1 MFGGKNMK
9 KIYQIIGLVVLM
21 ICSIVYDFQK
31 PEVVK
36 KNVVSLSYVILEG
49 EFLKN
54 GKYEFEGEKTIQ
66 ELVDEVGV
74 SPKANMQS
82 LVMDKKVEDESRLY
96 LPSLHE
102 GAVSLNHASQEE
114 LMTLEGVGE
123 KTALKI
129 IDYRQQHP
137 FETIEDIMN
146 INGIGEKT
154 YLRLREHLC
163 L

>member
-1 MFGGKNMK
+1 MK

-31 PEVVK
+31 TEVVK

-102 GAVSLNHASQEE
+102 GAVYLNHASQE
-114 LMTLEGVGE
+114 
-123 KTALKI
+123 
-129 IDYRQQHP
+129 
-137 FETIEDIMN
+137 
-146 INGIGEKT
+146 
-154 YLRLREHLC
+154 
-163 L
+163 

>member
-1 MFGGKNMK
+1 MK

-102 GAVSLNHASQEE
+102 GAVSLNHSSQE
-114 LMTLEGVGE
+114 
-123 KTALKI
+123 
-129 IDYRQQHP
+129 
-137 FETIEDIMN
+137 
-146 INGIGEKT
+146 
-154 YLRLREHLC
+154 
-163 L
+163 

>member
-1 MFGGKNMK
+1 MK

-36 KNVVSLSYVILEG
+36 ENVVSLSYVILEG

-82 LVMDKKVEDESRLY
+82 LVMNKKVEDESRLY
-96 LPSLHE
+96 LPPLHE

-129 IDYRQQHP
+129 IDYRQQQP

-146 INGIGEKT
+146 ISGIKQGAFDKIKDFIT
-154 YLRLREHLC
+154 V
-163 L
+163 

>member
-1 MFGGKNMK
+1 MK
-9 KIYQIIGLVVLM
+9 KKYQVLGLIILM

-74 SPKANMQS
+74 SPKANIQS
-82 LVMDKKVEDESRLY
+82 LVRDNKVEDESSWY
-96 LPSLHE
+96 
-102 GAVSLNHASQEE
+102 
-114 LMTLEGVGE
+114 
-123 KTALKI
+123 
-129 IDYRQQHP
+129 
-137 FETIEDIMN
+137 
-146 INGIGEKT
+146 
-154 YLRLREHLC
+154 
-163 L
+163 